1 MPMGATA
8 RVIAVAN
15 QKGGVGKTTTAVNLA
30 ASLAVL
36 EKRVLVVD
44 LDPQGGV
51 ALCFGLSRRELRGG
65 TYDVFVKGEPLA
77 RYVRVPGRTRVAVVA
92 ANVGCASEEEEFLL
106 AVRAEILRR
115 ALAPVRPAYDYVLL
129 DTPPTIGPVAV
140 AALGAADDLL
150 IPTQCEEMSV
160 LTVGRL
166 LRTARQV
173 KETTNPSL
181 RLLGIVLTM
190 ADRRTA
196 LSAEAIGTLRRSF
209 GSFLMRTVIERND
222 DLARVAARGE
232 PLVFT
237 SAVHPGAQ
245 AYLRLASE
253 IVGRN
258 GRPGAV

>member
-1 MPMGATA
+1 MGDVS

-51 ALCFGLSRRELRGG
+51 ALCFGLSRRDIRGG
-65 TYDVFVKGEPLA
+65 TYDVFVKGEPLS
-77 RYVRVPGRTRVAVVA
+77 RFVRVPGQTRVGVVA
-92 ANVGCASEEEEFLL
+92 ANVGNAEEEEAFLL
-106 AVRAEILRR
+106 AVRPEILRR
-115 ALAPVRPAYDYVLL
+115 ALAPVRSAYDYILL

-166 LRTARQV
+166 IRTARQV
-173 KETTNPSL
+173 KETRNPNL

-196 LSAEAIGTLRRSF
+196 LSAEAIGTLRRAF
-209 GSFLMRTVIERND
+209 GPFLLRTVIERND
-222 DLARVAARGE
+222 DLARIAARGE

-237 SAVHPGAQ
+237 SAIHPGAQ

-258 GRPGAV
+258 GHVGSA

>member
-1 MPMGATA
+1 MGDVA
-8 RVIAVAN
+8 RIIAVAN

-51 ALCFGLSRRELRGG
+51 ALCFGLSRRDVRGG
-65 TYDVFVKGEPLA
+65 TYDVFVKGEPLS
-77 RYVRVPGRTRVAVVA
+77 RFVMVPGRTRVAVVA
-92 ANVGCASEEEEFLL
+92 ANVGSAEEEEAFLL
-106 AVRAEILRR
+106 SVRADILRR
-115 ALAPVRPAYDYVLL
+115 ALAPVRSAYDYILL

-150 IPTQCEEMSV
+150 IPAQCEEMSV

-166 LRTARQV
+166 IRTARQV
-173 KETTNPSL
+173 KETKNPSL

-196 LSAEAIGTLRRSF
+196 LSAEAIGTLRRTF
-209 GSFLMRTVIERND
+209 GPILLRTVIDRND

-237 SAVHPGAQ
+237 SAIHPGAQ

-253 IVGRN
+253 VISRN
-258 GRPGAV
+258 GRAGTA

>member
-1 MPMGATA
+1 MVGTA

-36 EKRVLVVD
+36 ERRVLVVD

-51 ALCFGLSRRELRGG
+51 ALCFGLSRRDVGGG
-65 TYDVFVKGEPLA
+65 TYDVFVKGEPLS
-77 RYVRVPGRTRVAVVA
+77 RYVRVAGRTRVGVVA
-92 ANVGCASEEEEFLL
+92 ANVATAEEEEAFLL
-106 AVRAEILRR
+106 AVRPDVLRR
-115 ALAPVRPAYDYVLL
+115 ALAPVRGAYDYILL

-150 IPTQCEEMSV
+150 VPTQCEEMSV
-160 LTVGRL
+160 VTVGRL

-173 KETTNPSL
+173 KATRNPAL
-181 RLLGIVLTM
+181 RLVGIVLTM

-209 GSFLMRTVIERND
+209 GPFLFRTIIERND

-237 SAVHPGAQ
+237 SAAHPGAQ
-245 AYLRLASE
+245 AYLRLAGE
-253 IVGRN
+253 VVERN
-258 GRPGAV
+258 GHGSAA

>member
-1 MPMGATA
+1 
-8 RVIAVAN
+8 
-15 QKGGVGKTTTAVNLA
+15 
-30 ASLAVL
+30 
-36 EKRVLVVD
+36 
-44 LDPQGGV
+44 
-51 ALCFGLSRRELRGG
+51 
-65 TYDVFVKGEPLA
+65 
-77 RYVRVPGRTRVAVVA
+77 
-92 ANVGCASEEEEFLL
+92 
-106 AVRAEILRR
+106 
-115 ALAPVRPAYDYVLL
+115 
-129 DTPPTIGPVAV
+129 
-140 AALGAADDLL
+140 
-150 IPTQCEEMSV
+150 MSV

>member
-1 MPMGATA
+1 VGDVA
-8 RVIAVAN
+8 RIIAVAN

-51 ALCFGLSRRELRGG
+51 ALCFGLSRRDVKGG
-65 TYDVFVKGEPLA
+65 TYDVFVKGEPLS
-77 RYVRVPGRTRVAVVA
+77 RFVMVPGRTRVAVVA
-92 ANVGCASEEEEFLL
+92 ANVGSAEEEEAFLL
-106 AVRAEILRR
+106 SVRADILRR
-115 ALAPVRPAYDYVLL
+115 ALAPVRPAYDYILL

-150 IPTQCEEMSV
+150 IPAQCEEMSV

-166 LRTARQV
+166 IRTARQV
-173 KETTNPSL
+173 KETKNPSL

-196 LSAEAIGTLRRSF
+196 LSAEAIGTLRRTF
-209 GSFLMRTVIERND
+209 GPFLLRTVIERND

-237 SAVHPGAQ
+237 SAIHPGAQ

-253 IVGRN
+253 VIGRN
-258 GRPGAV
+258 GRAGAV

>member
-1 MPMGATA
+1 MGDVS

-51 ALCFGLSRRELRGG
+51 ALCFGLSRRDIRGG
-65 TYDVFVKGEPLA
+65 TYDVFVKGEPLS
-77 RYVRVPGRTRVAVVA
+77 RFVRVPGRTRVGVVA
-92 ANVGCASEEEEFLL
+92 ANVGSAEEEEAFLL
-106 AVRAEILRR
+106 AVRPEILRR
-115 ALAPVRPAYDYVLL
+115 ALAPVRSAYDYILL

-150 IPTQCEEMSV
+150 IPAQCEEMSV

-166 LRTARQV
+166 IRTARQV
-173 KETTNPSL
+173 KETKNPNL

-196 LSAEAIGTLRRSF
+196 LSAEAIGTLRRAF
-209 GSFLMRTVIERND
+209 GPFLLRTVIERND
-222 DLARVAARGE
+222 DLARIAARGE

-237 SAVHPGAQ
+237 SAIHPGAQ

-258 GRPGAV
+258 GHAGAA